1 MDLQTITV
9 YERRAGEWVSRRA
22 GSVTRA
28 PTTFAAEVREHN
40 AGAVIGDLG
49 CGPGW
54 HASQLAPGPVL
65 AIDAAR
71 SMLEI
76 AGDHAPSAWRVQADL
91 DALPLRPQSLDAAW
105 ARNSYVHLSQ
115 RHTPAALAELHR
127 ATAVGAPIA
136 LFLFGGDMDHG
147 MFDDDEFAGRR
158 FSLWPDDLLRDVVAG
173 AGFAIER
180 FDHDDDGKVVSLQLR
195 LRRQR
200 TLPDYVASG
209 MRVLVVGLNPSLYA
223 ADAGVGFARPGNRF
237 WPAALAAGLVTRDRD
252 PRHALHAHGVGM
264 TDLVK
269 RATARADELTVDEY
283 RAGYARLVRLVEW
296 LEPRVVCVVGL
307 AGWRSAVD
315 RKAGVG
321 HQPRRIGRA
330 DVYLMPSTSGANAR
344 VPLTELT
351 GHLRSAAELAG

>member
-1 MDLQTITV
+1 
-9 YERRAGEWVSRRA
+9 
-22 GSVTRA
+22 
-28 PTTFAAEVREHN
+28 
-40 AGAVIGDLG
+40 
-49 CGPGW
+49 
-54 HASQLAPGPVL
+54 VL
-65 AIDAAR
+65 AIDAAW
-71 SMLEI
+71 SMLEL
-76 AGDHAPSAWRVQADL
+76 AGEYAPSAWRVQADL
-91 DALPLRPQSLDAAW
+91 SALPVRARSLDAAW
-105 ARNSYVHLSQ
+105 ARHSYVHLSQ
-115 RHTPAALAELHR
+115 RDTPAALAELHR

-136 LFLFGGDMDHG
+136 LFVFGGDMEHG
-147 MFDDDEFAGRR
+147 EFHDDEFAGRR
-158 FSLWPDDLLRDVVAG
+158 FCLWPDDRLCDVVIG

-180 FDHDDDGKVVSLQLR
+180 FDRDDDGKVVSLRLR

-283 RAGYARLVRLVEW
+283 RDGYARLVRLVEW

-307 AGWRSAVD
+307 SGWRAAID
-315 RKAGVG
+315 RRADVGRQPAG
-321 HQPRRIGRA
+321 IGRA
-330 DVYLMPSTSGANAR
+330 EVYLMPSTSGANAR

-351 GHLRSAAELAG
+351 EHLRSAAELAG